1 MNVVSSQFPSL
12 PVRRRRFLAGAV
24 TVAGTLAVGL
34 TGCSDGKGGKEEKA
48 TAPGPDREV
57 DRDVD
62 VAVIGAGI
70 AGLAAAGVVARAG
83 LRSVVLEA
91 RDRVGGRIWTSTA
104 WPDVPVDLGA
114 SWIHG
119 TDGNPV
125 YDEANRLGLATSVFD
140 VGSFEGVGSAIYY
153 SRNGTELDADDV
165 EKRGAQVVGYLEGIG
180 GEPGAGR
187 TSLSAALDGL
197 PPDLRDIARTPAV
210 AASLNTYAGDFGA
223 TLEALALSAVDEDDS
238 YPGEQR
244 VFPAGYG
251 QLTQRLA
258 DTLPVRLK
266 TPVTAISLRDR
277 DRVVIDTADGR
288 WRAKKV
294 IVTVPLGVLKS
305 GAIRF
310 DPPLPVEHLRAIDAI
325 GFGRF
330 EKLVLR
336 FDTVFWDDVDQIQ
349 VVGDPGYPFT
359 GWYNLDRIARKPALM
374 ALNGGSAAA
383 AIDGMALDR
392 QTAMASDVLAGIY
405 PGRFRAPVAAQA
417 SGWWTDEF
425 SRGSYSFTAVGSGEN
440 DREALAEPV
449 DDRLWLAG
457 EAAHEQ
463 FHSTVHG
470 AWLSGEAAAKQA
482 TA

>member
-1 MNVVSSQFPSL
+1 MSAPSH
-12 PVRRRRFLAGAV
+12 VHEVGRRQFLAGAAA
-24 TVAGTLAVGL
+24 VAGTLSGGL
-34 TGCSDGKGGKEEKA
+34 AACGDQRD
-48 TAPGPDREV
+48 TASAPAG

-62 VAVIGAGI
+62 VAVIGAGV
-70 AGLAAAGVVARAG
+70 AGLAAARLVARAG
-83 LRSVVLEA
+83 LATVVLEA
-91 RDRVGGRIWTSTA
+91 RDRVGGRVHTSA
-104 WPDVPVDLGA
+104 QWPDLPVDLGA

-125 YDEANRLGLATSVFD
+125 YDEVSRLGLVTAVFD
-140 VGSFEGVGSAIYY
+140 VGSFDGGGSAVYY
-153 SRNGTELDADDV
+153 SPGGAELDADEVDN
-165 EKRGAQVVGYLEGIG
+165 RSAQVIGYLEKT
-180 GEPGAGR
+180 AGSR
-187 TSLSAALDGL
+187 AAGKTSLQAALGAL
-197 PPDLRDIARTPAV
+197 PERMRDIARSPAF
-210 AASLNTYAGDFGA
+210 AAALNTYAGDYGA
-223 TLEALALSAVDEDDS
+223 TPEALALRALDEDDS
-238 YPGEQR
+238 YPGAQR

-251 QLTQRLA
+251 QLTRRLA
-258 DTLPVRLK
+258 DGLPVRLT
-266 TPVTAISLRDR
+266 TPVTAVSLREA
-277 DRVVIDTADGR
+277 DRVVIDTADGQ
-288 WRAKKV
+288 WRAAKV

-310 DPPLPVEHLRAIDAI
+310 DPPLPPEHRRAIEAI

-336 FDTVFWDDVDQIQ
+336 FDTAFWDDVDQIQ
-349 VVGDPGYPFT
+349 VIGRPGDPFT
-359 GWYNLDRIARKPALM
+359 GWYNLNRVVGRPALM

-383 AIDGMALDR
+383 ATDGMALDR
-392 QTAMASDVLAGIY
+392 QTALATDVLAGIY
-405 PGRFRAPVAAQA
+405 PGRFRPPVAAQA

-425 SRGSYSFTAVGSGEN
+425 SRGSYSFTAVGSGDD

-449 DDRLWLAG
+449 DGRLWLAG

>member
-1 MNVVSSQFPSL
+1 MSWRHPPR
-12 PVRRRRFLAGAV
+12 PVPRRHFLAGAA

-34 TGCSDGKGGKEEKA
+34 AGCGGRTDRA
-48 TAPGPDREV
+48 QGGNAPAAGRDREV
-57 DRDVD
+57 DRDVH

-83 LRSVVLEA
+83 LRTVVLEA
-91 RDRVGGRIWTSTA
+91 RDRAGGRIWTSTA
-104 WPDVPVDLGA
+104 WPDLPIDLGA

-125 YDEANRLGLATSVFD
+125 YGEANRLGLATSVFD
-140 VGSFEGVGSAIYY
+140 VGSFEGGGSAIYY
-153 SRNGTELDADDV
+153 SRNGTELDGDDV
-165 EKRGAQVVGYLEGIG
+165 EKNGAKVVDYLERIAGKS
-180 GEPGAGR
+180 GAGR
-187 TSLSAALDGL
+187 GSLSAALDGL
-197 PPDLRDIARTPAV
+197 PPDLRELARTPAV

-223 TLEALALSAVDEDDS
+223 TPENLALSAVDEDDS
-238 YPGEQR
+238 FPGSQR

-258 DTLPVRLK
+258 DSLPVRLK
-266 TPVTAISLRDR
+266 TAVTAISLRDR
-277 DRVVIDTADGR
+277 DRVVIDTADGQ
-288 WRAKKV
+288 WRAGRV

-310 DPPLPVEHLRAIDAI
+310 DPPLPAGHRRAIDAI

-336 FDTVFWDDVDQIQ
+336 FDTAFWDDVDQIQ
-349 VVGDPGYPFT
+349 VIGEPGEAFT
-359 GWYNLDRIARKPALM
+359 GWYNLNRIAGKPALM
-374 ALNGGSAAA
+374 ALNGGSAAPA
-383 AIDGMALDR
+383 GMPLDR
-392 QTAMASDVLAGIY
+392 QTAAATDVLAAVY
-405 PGRFRAPVAAQA
+405 PGRFRPPVAAQA
-417 SGWWTDEF
+417 SDWWTDEF
-425 SRGSYSFTAVGSGEN
+425 SRGSYSFTAVGSSDD
-440 DREALAEPV
+440 DREALAEPI

-457 EAAHEQ
+457 EASHEQ